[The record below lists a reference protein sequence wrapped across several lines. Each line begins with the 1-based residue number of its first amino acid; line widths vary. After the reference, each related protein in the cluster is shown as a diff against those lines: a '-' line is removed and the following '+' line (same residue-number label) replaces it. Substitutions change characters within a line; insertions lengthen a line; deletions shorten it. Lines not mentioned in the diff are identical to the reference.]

1 MKSYVKFST
10 YELVFQRFPIN
21 LISENPLKLMFGT
34 KNMRNHRGYLLV
46 KMAAR
51 YLILFSS
58 YLKKQSHPW
67 IFWTTPTFISK
78 KDLFCIFGDSKSKS
92 YPLSYLWGFILDFES
107 PRNLKWISP
116 YMKVVKFWILNLGKI
131 PNKSLQIW
139 KWISFGF

>member
-1 MKSYVKFST
+1 MKPYVKFPT
-10 YELVFQRFPIN
+10 DELVFQRFPIN

-46 KMAAR
+46 KIAAR

-58 YLKKQSHPW
+58 YLKNSHTHEFFGRPLLLY
-67 IFWTTPTFISK
+67 K
-78 KDLFCIFGDSKSKS
+78 KNDLFWIFGDLKSKS

-107 PRNLKWISP
+107 PRNIKWVSP
-116 YMKVVKFWILNLGKI
+116 HMEVVKFWILNLEKI

-139 KWISFGF
+139 KRISFGF